1 MRTTKHLILASGS
14 VSRQRLLSSAGVDF
28 VIDAANVD
36 EEFIRNE
43 WQKAGKTVADTAL
56 FLSEQKALKVS
67 HRHGSNHVIGSDQIL
82 HVGDVWMKKPE
93 TMDEVRE
100 QLVFLCGKKAQLTTG
115 VCVALQETI
124 VWRDVQSVTA
134 HFRLWDEDFLSS
146 YMSRC
151 GDSIIGVS
159 GACCLE
165 REGVQLLEKIEGDYH
180 SFLGLPLFS
189 LLSFLRQADVI
200 SS

>member
-1 MRTTKHLILASGS
+1 MQTKKDLILASGS
-14 VSRQRLLSSAGVDF
+14 VSRRRLLSAAGVEF
-28 VIDAANVD
+28 VIDSANVD
-36 EEFIRNE
+36 EESIRYE
-43 WQKAGKTVADTAL
+43 WQKAGKKVVATAL
-56 FLSEQKALKVS
+56 FLSEQKALRVS
-67 HRHGSNHVIGSDQIL
+67 HRHGSKYVIGSDQIL
-82 HVGDVWMKKPE
+82 HVENVWLKKPE
-93 TMDEVRE
+93 TMGEVRE
-100 QLVFLCGKKAQLTTG
+100 QLLFLRGKKAQLTTG

-124 VWRDVQSVTA
+124 VWHDVQSVTA
-134 HFRLWDEDFLSS
+134 HFRLWDKDFLSS

-165 REGVQLLEKIEGDYH
+165 QEGIQLLEKIDGDYH

-189 LLSFLRQADVI
+189 LLSFLRQAEVI

>member
-1 MRTTKHLILASGS
+1 MQTKKDLILASGS
-14 VSRQRLLSSAGVDF
+14 VSRRRLLSAAGVEF
-28 VIDAANVD
+28 VIDSANVD
-36 EEFIRNE
+36 EESIRYE

-56 FLSEQKALKVS
+56 FLSEQKALRVS
-67 HRHGSNHVIGSDQIL
+67 HHHGSKHVIGSDQIL
-82 HVGDVWMKKPE
+82 HVGNVWLKKPE

-100 QLVFLCGKKAQLTTG
+100 QLLFLRGKKAQLTTG

-124 VWRDVQSVTA
+124 VWHDVQSVTA
-134 HFRLWDEDFLSS
+134 YFRLWDEDFLRS

-165 REGVQLLEKIEGDYH
+165 QEGVQLLEKIEGDYH

-189 LLSFLRQADVI
+189 LLSFLRQAQVI